1 MMAELIYPASA
12 PGDYEAFARLVIE
25 YVRWCR
31 TRYQDDEWFVDRV
44 FGHQS
49 LESEL
54 KALSATYGP
63 PSGKTLLASRDGQ
76 VCGGGA
82 YRRLEDGACEMKRLF
97 VSNQFQG
104 QGMGRRLCAALIASA
119 RNDSYELMRL
129 DTANRLTEA
138 IGMYKSFGFKICK
151 PHRIY
156 PKELMP
162 HLVFMEL
169 PLARGNVKRV
179 KR

>member
-1 MMAELIYPASA
+1 VALP
-12 PGDYEAFARLVIE
+12 L
-25 YVRWCR
+25 
-31 TRYQDDEWFVDRV
+31 
-44 FGHQS
+44 GHNHLFYQS
-49 LESEL
+49 L
-54 KALSATYGP
+54 G
-63 PSGKTLLASRDGQ
+63 
-76 VCGGGA
+76 V
-82 YRRLEDGACEMKRLF
+82 
-97 VSNQFQG
+97 
-104 QGMGRRLCAALIASA
+104 AADVFHVDL
-119 RNDSYELMRL
+119 L